1 MESILPLLPA
11 LACPVGM
18 GLMMWLMMRGGNKS
32 QVADTAMGNQRIAV
46 QSNADNSGGLADL
59 QAQLR
64 AIELEQASLT
74 AQLTQLESAGE
85 VRAPGR

>member
-1 MESILPLLPA
+1 METLLPLLPA

-32 QVADTAMGNQRIAV
+32 AVAVSAAGDQRIAA
-46 QSNADNSGGLADL
+46 QPNAEQPGRLADL

-64 AIELEQASLT
+64 TIELEQASLT
-74 AQLTQLESAGE
+74 AQLAQLESAGE
-85 VRAPGR
+85 VRTSGH